1 MSHHPEATT
10 DRNLS
15 LIFLFAATLFTSA
28 SLMFVLQPLF
38 GKILL
43 PLLGGSPAVWNTCM
57 VFYQSIL
64 FLGYLY
70 AHYLSTRHSQHRQ
83 ILIHTALILISF
95 LALPLALPENTAP
108 PTDSNP
114 TFWLLWT
121 LFLAIGLPFFVVST
135 TAPLIQKWFAH
146 VGHHTS
152 HDPYYLYAASNTG
165 SLIALL
171 SYPFLLE
178 PNIGLA
184 NQKSYWS
191 VGYLLLCLLIAGC
204 AFVLWKSRQHGRGE
218 FIRPERINSPLQT
231 DAVANENNLSLS
243 TKLHWLALAL
253 VPSSL
258 LLGLTNFI
266 STDIASVP
274 LLWIIPLTLYLL
286 SFVIV
291 FSKWNDK
298 IHPLM
303 VKLQPIFLLPF
314 IAYAFINPADLP
326 YWAYLI
332 LHLIAFFFAVMVC
345 HGELAK
351 LRPHTRHLT
360 TFYLIMSFAGML
372 GGMFNTFVAPFV
384 FNAVYE
390 YPIMI
395 VAALLLR
402 PGRMTNLPGADLHFP
417 EGCRAGQPGMI
428 SALPQIIVPVLLVIA
443 GIIAH
448 ATSDDLLQY
457 FDVIVISL
465 IGLTLLTYLIRTRPV
480 GYALMTGA
488 IIFLALGVHSLSS
501 HTLYQQRTFFGV
513 LAVRE
518 AVLTDEQ
525 GQPESYHELFHGTTK
540 HGAQRLAVN
549 LSRIPLT
556 YYSRPGPMGQL
567 FKEYDNTDQA
577 WNIGVVGL
585 GAGAL
590 ACYAKDQQHWT
601 LYEIDP
607 LVVEIAG
614 NPAYFSYLSQC
625 APNATMRVG
634 DARLSLEKEPDQH
647 FDLLVM
653 DAFSS
658 DSVPTHLLTKEA
670 LELYFKKLKPNGIL
684 AFHMTNRH
692 LSLKKVLSI
701 NAEALHLASLIQE
714 FKPQQDIPLVVATDW
729 VVMAKHEETLE
740 PLRLSRLGNW
750 QKMPLYFDM
759 KPWTDD
765 FTNIVS
771 IWK

>member
-1 MSHHPEATT
+1 MSYPSEAKTE
-10 DRNLS
+10 RNIT
-15 LIFLFAATLFTSA
+15 LIVLFAGTLFISA

-38 GKILL
+38 GKLLL

-70 AHYLSTRHSQHRQ
+70 AHTISTRFNQHRQ
-83 ILIHTALILISF
+83 IQLHAAIILISF
-95 LALPLALPENTAP
+95 LTLPVALPENTVP

-121 LFLAIGLPFFVVST
+121 LFLAIGLPYFVVST
-135 TAPLIQKWFAH
+135 TAPLIQKWFAN

-165 SLIALL
+165 SLLALL

-178 PNIGLA
+178 PAIGLV
-184 NQKSYWS
+184 NQKSFWS
-191 VGYLLLCLLIAGC
+191 IGYVMLCLLIAGC
-204 AFVLWKSRQHGRGE
+204 AFVLWKTRQNTVT
-218 FIRPERINSPLQT
+218 IQDIS
-231 DAVANENNLSLS
+231 VKENNLGLYR
-243 TKLHWLALAL
+243 KFHWMALAF

-291 FSKWNDK
+291 FSKWNNR
-298 IHPLM
+298 IHPVM
-303 VKLQPIFLLPF
+303 VKLQPIVLLPF
-314 IAYAFINPADLP
+314 IVYAFINPADLP
-326 YWAYLI
+326 YWAYLF
-332 LHLIAFFFAVMVC
+332 LHLLAFFFAVMVC

-351 LRPHTRHLT
+351 DRPHTQYLT

-372 GGMFNTFVAPFV
+372 GGMFNTFVAPFI
-384 FNAVYE
+384 FNGIYE

-402 PGRMTNLPGADLHFP
+402 PGTVASFNKELL
-417 EGCRAGQPGMI
+417 
-428 SALPQIIVPVLLVIA
+428 LQITAPALLVITGLVLYA
-443 GIIAH
+443 
-448 ATSDDLLQY
+448 SVKDLLQY
-457 FDVIVISL
+457 FDLIVISL
-465 IGLTLLTYLIRTRPV
+465 IALTFLTFLLRGRPV
-480 GYALMTGA
+480 AFALLTGA
-488 IIFLALGVHSLSS
+488 IIFLGLGLHGLSS
-501 HTLYQQRTFFGV
+501 HTLYQERTFFGV

-518 AVLTDEQ
+518 SVLTNEQ
-525 GQPESYHELFHGTTK
+525 NQPEKYHELFHGTTK
-540 HGAQRLAVN
+540 HGAQRLVA
-549 LSRIPLT
+549 LLAKIPLT

-567 FKEYDNTDQA
+567 FKEFDNNNQNWA
-577 WNIGVVGL
+577 IGIIGL
-585 GAGAL
+585 GTGAL
-590 ACYAKDQQHWT
+590 ACYAKSTQDWT

-607 LVVEIAG
+607 LVVDIAN
-614 NPAYFSYLSQC
+614 NPAYFSYLKLCTQKT
-625 APNATMRVG
+625 TMRIG
-634 DARLSLEKEPDQH
+634 DARLSLEKEPDH
-647 FDLLVM
+647 KFDLLVL

-658 DSVPTHLLTKEA
+658 DSVPTHLLTSEA
-670 LELYFKKLKPNGIL
+670 LELYFKKLKPDGIL
-684 AFHMTNRH
+684 AFHITNRH
-692 LSLKKVLSI
+692 LLLKKVLSI
-701 NAEALHLASLIQE
+701 HAEQLHFAALIQE
-714 FKPQQDIPLVVATDW
+714 FKPQQDIPLVVSTDW
-729 VVMAKHEETLE
+729 VVMAKKPETLA
-740 PLRLSRLGNW
+740 PLNLSRLGNW

>member
-1 MSHHPEATT
+1 MSHHSQDTT

-57 VFYQSIL
+57 VFYQSVL

-70 AHYLSTRHSQHRQ
+70 AHYLSTRYSQHRQ
-83 ILIHTALILISF
+83 ILIHTAVILISF
-95 LALPLALPENTAP
+95 LALPLALPENTVP
-108 PTDSNP
+108 PTESNP

-184 NQKSYWS
+184 NQKSYWGG
-191 VGYLLLCLLIAGC
+191 GYLLLCLLIAGC
-204 AFVLWKSRQHGRGE
+204 AFALWKNRQAN
-218 FIRPERINSPLQT
+218 ERQEDI
-231 DAVANENNLSLS
+231 DAVADENNLSLT
-243 TKLHWLALAL
+243 TKLHWLALAF

-303 VKLQPIFLLPF
+303 VKLQPLFLLPF

-332 LHLIAFFFAVMVC
+332 LHLTALFFAVKVC

-402 PGRMTNLPGADLHFP
+402 PGLKPSLN
-417 EGCRAGQPGMI
+417 AGL
-428 SALPQIIVPVLLVIA
+428 ALQVIAPALLVIA
-443 GIIAH
+443 GLVLH
-448 ATSDDLLQY
+448 AAVDDLLQY
-457 FDVIVISL
+457 FDAIVISL
-465 IGLTLLTYLIRTRPV
+465 IGLTLLTFLLRTRPV
-480 GYALMTGA
+480 GFALTTGA
-488 IIFLALGVHSLSS
+488 IIFLALGVHGLSS
-501 HTLYQQRTFFGV
+501 HTLYQERTFFGV
-513 LAVRE
+513 LAVRD

-525 GQPESYHELFHGTTK
+525 GKPEHYHELFHGTTK
-540 HGAQRLAVN
+540 HGAQRLAAN
-549 LSRIPLT
+549 LSQIPLT

-567 FKEYDNTDQA
+567 FKEYGNSDQN

-590 ACYAKDQQHWT
+590 ACYAKDQQNWT

-607 LVVEIAG
+607 LVVDIAG
-614 NPAYFSYLSQC
+614 YPAYFTYLSQC
-625 APNATMRVG
+625 ARNAVMRVG

-647 FDLLVM
+647 FYFLIM

-670 LELYFKKLKPNGIL
+670 LELYFKKLKPGGIL

-701 NAEALHLASLIQE
+701 NAEALHLAALIQE

-729 VVMAKHEETLE
+729 VVMAKQAETLE

>member
-1 MSHHPEATT
+1 MNQHSHASSNH
-10 DRNLS
+10 NLF
-15 LIFLFAATLFTSA
+15 LILLFAATLFTSA

-70 AHYLSTRHSQHRQ
+70 AHYLSTRYKQHSQ
-83 ILIHTALILISF
+83 ILIHAAVLLLSF
-95 LALPLALPENTAP
+95 LALPVALPEHTVP

-114 TFWLLWT
+114 TFWLCWT
-121 LFLAIGLPFFVVST
+121 LLLAIGLPFFVVST
-135 TAPLIQKWFAH
+135 TAPLMQKWFAN

-171 SYPFLLE
+171 SYPFLIE

-184 NQKSYWS
+184 NQKSDWS
-191 VGYLLLCLLIAGC
+191 VGYLLLCLLIATC
-204 AFVLWKSRQHGRGE
+204 AFVLWK
-218 FIRPERINSPLQT
+218 NQT
-231 DAVANENNLSLS
+231 DVSEHTDADDNDVLNLT
-243 TKLHWLALAL
+243 TKLHWLALAF

-286 SFVIV
+286 SFIIV
-291 FSKWNDK
+291 FSKWSDK

-314 IAYAFINPADLP
+314 IAYAFVNPADLP

-332 LHLIAFFFAVMVC
+332 LHLLAFFFAVMVC
-345 HGELAK
+345 HGELAR
-351 LRPHTRHLT
+351 LRPHTKHLT
-360 TFYLIMSFAGML
+360 TYYLIMSFAGML

-390 YPIMI
+390 YPLMI

-402 PGRMTNLPGADLHFP
+402 PGRLDSL
-417 EGCRAGQPGMI
+417 
-428 SALPQIIVPVLLVIA
+428 LPQLIAPALLIVTGIA
-443 GIIAH
+443 LH
-448 ATSDDLLQY
+448 ATVADLLQY
-457 FDVIVISL
+457 FDIILIGL
-465 IGLTLLTYLIRTRPV
+465 IGLTLLTYLLRSRPV
-480 GYALMTGA
+480 AFALTNGA
-488 IIFLALGVHSLSS
+488 IIFLALGVHGLSS
-501 HTLYQQRTFFGV
+501 HTLYQERTFFGV

-525 GQPESYHELFHGTTK
+525 GKPENYHELFHGTTK
-540 HGAQRLAVN
+540 HGAQRLAAN
-549 LSRIPLT
+549 LSQVPLT

-567 FKEYDNTDQA
+567 FKEFDQVNET

-614 NPAYFSYLSQC
+614 NPTYFSYLSQC
-625 APNATMRVG
+625 ARNAVMRIG
-634 DARLSLEKEPDQH
+634 DARLSLESEPEQH

-670 LELYFKKLKPNGIL
+670 LELYFKKLKPGGIL

-729 VVMAKHEETLE
+729 VVMAKDPKTLE
-740 PLRLSRLGNW
+740 PLRLSNLGSW

-765 FTNIVS
+765 FTNIVG

>member
-1 MSHHPEATT
+1 
-10 DRNLS
+10 
-15 LIFLFAATLFTSA
+15 
-28 SLMFVLQPLF
+28 
-38 GKILL
+38 
-43 PLLGGSPAVWNTCM
+43 
-57 VFYQSIL
+57 
-64 FLGYLY
+64 
-70 AHYLSTRHSQHRQ
+70 
-83 ILIHTALILISF
+83 
-95 LALPLALPENTAP
+95 
-108 PTDSNP
+108 
-114 TFWLLWT
+114 
-121 LFLAIGLPFFVVST
+121 
-135 TAPLIQKWFAH
+135 
-146 VGHHTS
+146 
-152 HDPYYLYAASNTG
+152 
-165 SLIALL
+165 
-171 SYPFLLE
+171 
-178 PNIGLA
+178 
-184 NQKSYWS
+184 
-191 VGYLLLCLLIAGC
+191 
-204 AFVLWKSRQHGRGE
+204 
-218 FIRPERINSPLQT
+218 
-231 DAVANENNLSLS
+231 
-243 TKLHWLALAL
+243 
-253 VPSSL
+253 
-258 LLGLTNFI
+258 
-266 STDIASVP
+266 DIASVP

-303 VKLQPIFLLPF
+303 VKLQPIFLIPF

-360 TFYLIMSFAGML
+360 TYYLIMSFAGML

-395 VAALLLR
+395 IAALLLR
-402 PGRMTNLPGADLHFP
+402 PGLKLSWNTDL
-417 EGCRAGQPGMI
+417 
-428 SALPQIIVPVLLVIA
+428 LLQIIVPALLVIT
-443 GIIAH
+443 GVILH
-448 ATSDDLLQY
+448 ATVDDLLQY
-457 FDVIVISL
+457 FDIIVISL
-465 IGLTLLTYLIRTRPV
+465 IGLTLLTYLLRARPV
-480 GYALMTGA
+480 GFALTTGA
-488 IIFLALGVHSLSS
+488 IIFLALSLHGLSS
-501 HTLYQQRTFFGV
+501 HTLYQERTFFGV
-513 LAVRE
+513 LAVRD

-525 GQPESYHELFHGTTK
+525 GQPEHYHELFHGTTK
-540 HGAQRLAVN
+540 HGAQRLAAN
-549 LSRIPLT
+549 LSQIPLT

-567 FKEYDNTDQA
+567 FKEFDNSNQT

-590 ACYAKDQQHWT
+590 ACYAKDQQNWT

-607 LVVEIAG
+607 LVVDIAG
-614 NPAYFSYLSQC
+614 NSAYFSYLSQC
-625 APNATMRVG
+625 ARNATMRVG
-634 DARLSLEKEPDQH
+634 DARLSLEKESDQH

-670 LELYFKKLKPNGIL
+670 LELYFKKLKPGGIL

-714 FKPQQDIPLVVATDW
+714 FKPQQEIPLVVATDW
-729 VVMAKHEETLE
+729 VVMAKQAETLE
-740 PLRLSRLGNW
+740 PLRLSRLGKW

>member
-1 MSHHPEATT
+1 MSYPSEAKT
-10 DRNLS
+10 DRSLS
-15 LIFLFAATLFTSA
+15 LIVLFAGTLFISA

-70 AHYLSTRHSQHRQ
+70 AHTISTRFDQHRQ
-83 ILIHTALILISF
+83 IQIHAAIILISF
-95 LALPLALPENTAP
+95 LALPVALPENTIP

-121 LFLAIGLPFFVVST
+121 LFLAIGLPYFVVST
-135 TAPLIQKWFAH
+135 TAPLVQKWFAN

-178 PNIGLA
+178 PTIGLA
-184 NQKSYWS
+184 NQKTYWS
-191 VGYLLLCLLIAGC
+191 IGYLILCLLIAGC
-204 AFVLWKSRQHGRGE
+204 AFVLWKTRQNTVIVQDISHK
-218 FIRPERINSPLQT
+218 
-231 DAVANENNLSLS
+231 ENNLSLYR
-243 TKLHWLALAL
+243 KLHWMALAF

-298 IHPLM
+298 THPVM
-303 VKLQPIFLLPF
+303 VKLQPVVLLPF

-326 YWAYLI
+326 YWAYLA
-332 LHLIAFFFAVMVC
+332 LHLLAFFFAVMVC

-351 LRPHTRHLT
+351 DRPHTQYLT

-372 GGMFNTFVAPFV
+372 GGMFNTFVAPFI
-384 FNAVYE
+384 FNGIYE

-402 PGRMTNLPGADLHFP
+402 PGASVSLNKGL
-417 EGCRAGQPGMI
+417 
-428 SALPQIIVPVLLVIA
+428 LPQILAPALLVITGLILNA
-443 GIIAH
+443 SIN
-448 ATSDDLLQY
+448 DLPLY
-457 FDVIVISL
+457 FDACVISL
-465 IGLTLLTYLIRTRPV
+465 IALTFFTYLLRAKPV
-480 GYALMTGA
+480 AFALLTGA
-488 IIFLALGVHSLSS
+488 IIFLALGLHGLSS
-501 HTLYQQRTFFGV
+501 HMLYQERTFFGV

-518 AVLTDEQ
+518 SVLTDEHN
-525 GQPESYHELFHGTTK
+525 QPEKYHELFHGTTK
-540 HGAQRLAVN
+540 HGAQRLAAT
-549 LSRIPLT
+549 LAKIPLT

-567 FKEYDNTDQA
+567 FKEFDNNNQNWT
-577 WNIGVVGL
+577 IGIVGL

-590 ACYAKDQQHWT
+590 ACYAKDQQNWT

-607 LVVEIAG
+607 LVVDIAS
-614 NPAYFSYLSQC
+614 NPDYFSYLKLCSH
-625 APNATMRVG
+625 NTTMRVG
-634 DARLSLEKEPDQH
+634 DARLSLEKEPDQK

-658 DSVPTHLLTKEA
+658 DSVPTHLLTQEA
-670 LELYFKKLKPNGIL
+670 LALYFKKLKPNGIL
-684 AFHMTNRH
+684 AFHITNRH
-692 LSLKKVLSI
+692 LLLKKVLSI
-701 NAEALHLASLIQE
+701 HAENLHFSALIQE
-714 FKPQQDIPLVVATDW
+714 FKPQQNIPLVVTTDW
-729 VVMAKHEETLE
+729 VVMAKNPEILS
-740 PLRLSRLGNW
+740 PLSLSRLGNW

>member
-1 MSHHPEATT
+1 MSHHPDAITH
-10 DRNLS
+10 RNLS

-70 AHYLSTRHSQHRQ
+70 AHTLSTRYSRLRQ
-83 ILIHTALILISF
+83 IQIHTAVILISF
-95 LALPLALPENTAP
+95 LALPLALPENTVP

-135 TAPLIQKWFAH
+135 TAPLIQKWFAQ
-146 VGHHTS
+146 VGHATS

-191 VGYLLLCLLIAGC
+191 VGYVLLCLLIAAC
-204 AFVLWKSRQHGRGE
+204 AFILWKSRQSAE
-218 FIRPERINSPLQT
+218 TAQDTAESMT
-231 DAVANENNLSLS
+231 DEHKLSLG
-243 TKLHWLALAL
+243 TQLHWLLLAL

-303 VKLQPIFLLPF
+303 VKLQPVFLLPF

-332 LHLIAFFFAVMVC
+332 LHLLAFFFAVMVC
-345 HGELAK
+345 HGELARN
-351 LRPHTRHLT
+351 RPHTRHLT

-395 VAALLLR
+395 IAALLLR
-402 PGRMTNLPGADLHFP
+402 PGLKLPFNRGL
-417 EGCRAGQPGMI
+417 
-428 SALPQIIVPVLLVIA
+428 LLQIILPALLLIA
-443 GIIAH
+443 GLIIH
-448 ATSDDLLQY
+448 AGTDDLLQH
-457 FDVIVISL
+457 FDLIALSL
-465 IGLTLLTYLIRTRPV
+465 IALTCLTFLLRARPV
-480 GYALMTGA
+480 GFALMNGA
-488 IIFLALGVHSLSS
+488 IIFLALGLHGLSS
-501 HTLYQQRTFFGV
+501 HTLYQERSFFGV

-525 GQPESYHELFHGTTK
+525 GQPERYHELFHGTTK
-540 HGAQRLAVN
+540 HGAQRLAAN
-549 LSRIPLT
+549 LSQIPLT

-567 FKEYDNTDQA
+567 FKEYDNNNQNWT
-577 WNIGVVGL
+577 IGVVGL

-590 ACYAKDQQHWT
+590 ACYAKEAQNWT

-607 LVVEIAG
+607 LVVDIAS
-614 NPAYFSYLSQC
+614 NPNYFSYLSQC
-625 APNATMRVG
+625 APNATMRIG
-634 DARLSLEKEPDQH
+634 DARLSLEHEADQH
-647 FDLLVM
+647 FDLLIM

-670 LELYFKKLKPNGIL
+670 LALYFSKLKPDGIL

-729 VVMAKHEETLE
+729 VVMAKQPETLE
-740 PLRLSRLGNW
+740 PLRLSRLGSW

-759 KPWTDD
+759 QPWTDD